1 MPNLSDN
8 VWLWVLGGV
17 VLSPRSTRWSPE
29 RVARRVPRHRK
40 EAATGSR
47 LVSKSGGFTGKGIF
61 FYAKRERDEYRVVF
75 KIPAS
80 LRSLSGHVATD
91 RYLGKVLPPR
101 WTALVAAA
109 RGVSGGGNR

>member
-1 MPNLSDN
+1 MGT
-8 VWLWVLGGV
+8 WRGGV
-17 VLSPRSTRWSPE
+17 IAPKYPVVSGAGGPPGSSSPE
-29 RVARRVPRHRK
+29 GGRDRR
-40 EAATGSR
+40 AR